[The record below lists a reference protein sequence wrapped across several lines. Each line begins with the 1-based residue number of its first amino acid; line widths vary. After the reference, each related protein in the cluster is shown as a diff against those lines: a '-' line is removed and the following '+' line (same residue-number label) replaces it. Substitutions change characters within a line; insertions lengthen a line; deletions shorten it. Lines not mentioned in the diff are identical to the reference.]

1 MVGSQRFSGEH
12 TEGSEELGASG
23 DAMNARIA
31 LYVGGLLGPFGGGVV
46 AAMLPELGGTY
57 GVSPGFAAGSMTA
70 YLLPFALVMLVSG
83 NLAERWGIG
92 RSIRWAYVGY
102 VVASLLAAL
111 APTFWV
117 FQIAR
122 ALQGVANAFTTPLL
136 LAKIGEDTPKTH
148 LGRALGTM
156 GAMQALGQT
165 TAPLVGGLAAESA
178 WQLAF
183 VGLAAVAAVLA
194 LSPLPPEPAESNR
207 RPSALREA
215 WHPVVLL
222 AGGVCF
228 VAWMSSAGLPFLVSL
243 RLDDA
248 FGLSSGA
255 RGLVLTGYGI
265 AGAVAAR
272 LTGSAV
278 DRLGARAMLST
289 GLLLAALVV
298 GSVGV
303 LTYLPLVVAVWAVA
317 GVCGQ
322 LILVGINSTVLARA
336 EGGGAISVVTAWRF
350 LGMAAAP
357 AVFTAPYRH
366 DPALGFAIP
375 ALLLL
380 LTIPVV
386 AVFWP
391 RGTRA

>member
-1 MVGSQRFSGEH
+1 VEVI
-12 TEGSEELGASG
+12 GASG
-23 DAMNARIA
+23 DAVNARIA

-57 GVSPGFAAGSMTA
+57 GVSPGLAAGSMTA

-83 NLAERWGIG
+83 NLGERWGVS
-92 RSIRWAYVGY
+92 RSIRWAYAGY
-102 VVASLLAAL
+102 AAAALLGAL
-111 APTFWV
+111 APTFWA
-117 FQIAR
+117 FQGAR
-122 ALQGVANAFTTPLL
+122 ALQGAANAFTTPLL
-136 LAKIGEDTPKTH
+136 LSKVAAGTSREH

-156 GAMQALGQT
+156 GAMQAIGQT

-183 VGLAAVAAVLA
+183 VGLAVVAAVLA
-194 LSPLPPEPAESNR
+194 LSPLPTDPPEMTR
-207 RPSALREA
+207 RPSALRDA
-215 WHPVVLL
+215 WRPVVLL

-243 RLDDA
+243 RLGDA
-248 FGLSSGA
+248 FSLSSGP

-265 AGAVAAR
+265 AGALAAR
-272 LTGSAV
+272 LAGSAV
-278 DRLGARAMLST
+278 DRFGARAVIIT
-289 GLLLAALVV
+289 GLLLAAVVV

-303 LTYLPLVVAVWAVA
+303 LAYLPLVVAVWAVA

-322 LILVGINSTVLARA
+322 LILVGINSTVLGGA
-336 EGGGAISVVTAWRF
+336 EGGGGAISVVTALRF

-357 AVFTAPYRH
+357 AAFTAPYRH
-366 DPALGFAIP
+366 DPALGFGIP
-375 ALLLL
+375 ALLLV

-386 AVFWP
+386 AIFWP
-391 RGTRA
+391 RDKNS